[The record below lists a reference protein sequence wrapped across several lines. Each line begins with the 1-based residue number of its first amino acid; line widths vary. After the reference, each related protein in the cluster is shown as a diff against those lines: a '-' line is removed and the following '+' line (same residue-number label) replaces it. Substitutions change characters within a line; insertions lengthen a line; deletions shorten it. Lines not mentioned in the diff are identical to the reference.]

1 MRTHRSFSFQ
11 LQKSFLIST
20 FFPFILVASFIAA
33 IYSSMYH
40 RDIQTLLDS
49 TAHSMVSNIRTYMN
63 ELNQLTLQPYYTQK
77 GYYYLKMKS
86 MGLSSANGFDEL
98 DAQRQLDE
106 NMTYLRLNREDVDGI
121 YIVTNRDCIYYTVS
135 SPDHTTVI
143 SPFHYSAEGWYQKA
157 IAADGKAVTIGPHVP
172 NYIRPSDAKVVSVAR
187 AILSLY
193 PRFPL
198 CVMKV
203 DVNTSMFERIFRDF
217 ALHVDSTMLIRDENG
232 LVVYSNTPLDRDQQT
247 LLSSATDGDKIFMN
261 GSSYKIHSYPVDGY
275 PWNICIA
282 LSGRE
287 LDERIQTIYLTT
299 LFLYL
304 LGIAAAT
311 LSHATTSRKMVHA
324 VDAMRHVFDGI
335 QKQDFGRRYGYV
347 SNTELDDL
355 GDQLNY
361 TVEKLEQT
369 IRQEYILTIKQK
381 ESEFKALQSQ
391 IQPHF
396 LFNTLNNMI
405 ALNQIG
411 DQRTL
416 EDSLYELSGML
427 RYILK
432 APSIIPLTQ
441 EIQFV
446 KDYCALQ
453 KLRFNDRLN
462 CTFAVALHQ
471 NNWNIPK
478 LLLQPIVENSI
489 RHGVEPCIHPC
500 IIIIKV
506 EEEDEDTLSITISD
520 NGTGFD
526 VNKLEEGGIGIRN
539 VRERL
544 LSYSPG
550 STMEMESSV
559 GNGTCTRIKLKKITE
574 VVNS

>member
-1 MRTHRSFSFQ
+1 
-11 LQKSFLIST
+11 
-20 FFPFILVASFIAA
+20 
-33 IYSSMYH
+33 
-40 RDIQTLLDS
+40 
-49 TAHSMVSNIRTYMN
+49 
-63 ELNQLTLQPYYTQK
+63 
-77 GYYYLKMKS
+77 
-86 MGLSSANGFDEL
+86 
-98 DAQRQLDE
+98 
-106 NMTYLRLNREDVDGI
+106 
-121 YIVTNRDCIYYTVS
+121 
-135 SPDHTTVI
+135 
-143 SPFHYSAEGWYQKA
+143 
-157 IAADGKAVTIGPHVP
+157 
-172 NYIRPSDAKVVSVAR
+172 
-187 AILSLY
+187 
-193 PRFPL
+193 
-198 CVMKV
+198 
-203 DVNTSMFERIFRDF
+203 
-217 ALHVDSTMLIRDENG
+217 
-232 LVVYSNTPLDRDQQT
+232 
-247 LLSSATDGDKIFMN
+247 
-261 GSSYKIHSYPVDGY
+261 
-275 PWNICIA
+275 
-282 LSGRE
+282 
-287 LDERIQTIYLTT
+287 
-299 LFLYL
+299 
-304 LGIAAAT
+304 
-311 LSHATTSRKMVHA
+311 
-324 VDAMRHVFDGI
+324 
-335 QKQDFGRRYGYV
+335 
-347 SNTELDDL
+347 
-355 GDQLNY
+355 
-361 TVEKLEQT
+361 
-369 IRQEYILTIKQK
+369 
-381 ESEFKALQSQ
+381 
-391 IQPHF
+391 
-396 LFNTLNNMI
+396 MI